1 MIADIIS
8 QYLLFGILFT
18 PELLICAAA
27 FCMKLQRRNKFILR
41 LIITILAYFA
51 LSVIFSAV
59 LIINVENPAVY
70 SVLQIIYYTLLWL
83 TLITGIFICFQVG
96 ITGSVITAI
105 GAYAAQH
112 LSYSLY
118 TLICFIT
125 TRSVN
130 GIFIFFEP
138 LFCIPVSAAVWFI
151 LLRNNDYSQN
161 TEMRDH
167 RLLPLAAFT
176 FFSCITLNTVAV
188 YFKQEE
194 TFSVLVWG
202 VCRPYGILCSI
213 FLLMIFFGFLR
224 ENSLQREK
232 DMMEVLL
239 RYEKEQHKIRTE
251 SAALI
256 NMKCHD
262 LKHQLRLLRNADD
275 KKAYDELY
283 GEVTAV
289 IDGFYDTNIKT
300 GNDTLDLV
308 LAEQIMRCNKLGISL
323 DCSVDGE
330 GLSFMKRS
338 DISALFGNALDNAVE
353 AVRELSEE
361 CKFISLTVKQSS
373 GTVFVHTENCCGK
386 VEFNGEMPVTDKPDK
401 RYHGFGVKSIFHIA
415 NHYGGIAKVYVRN
428 GKFNL
433 DILFLLSEIT
443 EKVKKTT

>member
-1 MIADIIS
+1 MMTDIMR
-8 QYLLFGILFT
+8 QYLRFGILFT
-18 PELLICAAA
+18 PELFICAAA
-27 FCMKLQRRNKFILR
+27 FCMKLPRRNKFVLR
-41 LIITILAYFA
+41 LIITIPAYFMLA
-51 LSVIFSAV
+51 VIFSAV
-59 LIINVENPAVY
+59 LMINVDDPTVY

-83 TLITGIFICFQVG
+83 TLIAGIFIDFRVDM
-96 ITGSVITAI
+96 TDAVITAI

-112 LSYSLY
+112 LAYSLY
-118 TLICFIT
+118 TLSCFII
-125 TRSVN
+125 TRSAW
-130 GIFIFFEP
+130 GTFIYFEP
-138 LFCIPVSAAVWFI
+138 LFCIPISAAVWFI

-161 TEMRDH
+161 TKMRDR
-167 RLLPLAAFT
+167 RLLPLAVFT

-194 TFSVLVWG
+194 VFNTLVWG

-213 FLLMIFFGFLR
+213 FILMIFFGFLR
-224 ENSLQREK
+224 EHSLQHEK
-232 DMMEVLL
+232 DVMEVLL
-239 RYEKEQHKIRTE
+239 RREKEQHKIRTE
-251 SAALI
+251 SIALI

-283 GEVTAV
+283 GEITAA
-289 IDGFYDTNIKT
+289 IDGFYDTSIKT

-330 GLSFMKRS
+330 GLSFMKSS

-353 AVRELSEE
+353 AVRKLPEE
-361 CKFISLTVKQSS
+361 RKLISVTVKQSS
-373 GTVFVHTENCCGK
+373 GTVFVHTENCCGEVK
-386 VEFNGEMPVTDKPDK
+386 FNGEMPVTDKPDK

-415 NHYGGIAKVYVRN
+415 NHYGGIAKVYVKD
-428 GKFNL
+428 GKFSL

-443 EKVKKTT
+443 EKIKKST

>member
-1 MIADIIS
+1 MIDDIMM
-8 QYLLFGILFT
+8 QYLSYGILFT
-18 PELLICAAA
+18 PELLICAVV
-27 FCMKLQRRNKFILR
+27 FCMKLPRRNKFILR

-59 LIINVENPAVY
+59 LIINVEDPAVHC
-70 SVLQIIYYTLLWL
+70 VLQIIYFTLLWL
-83 TLITGIFICFQVG
+83 TLTSGIFLCFQVG
-96 ITGSVITAI
+96 MTGAVITAI
-105 GAYAAQH
+105 GTYAAQH

-118 TLICFIT
+118 TLFYFII
-125 TRSVN
+125 TRSAS
-130 GIFIFFEP
+130 GILMYFEP
-138 LFCIPVSAAVWFI
+138 LFCIPVSAAVWFV
-151 LLRNNDYSQN
+151 LLRNNDNSQN
-161 TEMRDH
+161 IEMRDY

-176 FFSCITLNTVAV
+176 FFSCITLNTAAV

-194 TFSVLVWG
+194 IFSALVWG
-202 VCRPYGILCSI
+202 VCRPYGVLCSI
-213 FLLMIFFGFLR
+213 FLLMILFGFLR
-224 ENSLQREK
+224 EHSLQHEK

-251 SAALI
+251 SVALI

-289 IDGFYDTNIKT
+289 IDGFYGTNIKT

-323 DCSVDGE
+323 DCSADGE
-330 GLSFMKRS
+330 GLGFMKS
-338 DISALFGNALDNAVE
+338 ADISALFGNILDNAVE
-353 AVRELSEE
+353 AVREQPEE
-361 CKFISLTVKQSS
+361 CKFISLTVKQSA
-373 GTVFVHTENCCGK
+373 GTVFVHAENYCGEVK
-386 VEFNGEMPVTDKPDK
+386 FSGGMPVTDKPDK

-415 NHYGGIAKVYVRN
+415 DHYGGIAKVYVKD

-433 DILFLLSEIT
+433 DILFLLGEIT
-443 EKVKKTT
+443 EKIKKTT